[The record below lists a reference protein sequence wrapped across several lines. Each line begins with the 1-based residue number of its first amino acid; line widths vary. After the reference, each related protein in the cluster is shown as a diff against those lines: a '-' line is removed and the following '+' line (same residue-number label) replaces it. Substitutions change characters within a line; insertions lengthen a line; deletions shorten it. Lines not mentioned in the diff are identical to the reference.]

1 MREKALELKKEI
13 TVMQDFLDAEEI
25 QEDVSEL
32 ESAKKHFDEIF
43 NNLSN
48 EDKKWLNEQ
57 FFQWIE
63 IYMSHV
69 NKCSSGCSACAGH
82 CPST

>member
-13 TVMQDFLDAEEI
+13 TVMQDFMDAEEI
-25 QEDVSEL
+25 QEEISEL
-32 ESAKKHFDEIF
+32 ENAKRNFDEIF

-63 IYMSHV
+63 IYMSR
-69 NKCSSGCSACAGH
+69 CSSGCSACAGS
-82 CPST
+82 CPSV